1 MSTTETCLESSMLKC
16 CVFSNTGTLYCNTML
31 VCPLTVLEH
40 LRLPQISCGF
50 ITLSWTPDESGY
62 QIHTS
67 MKSMMLLLREDC
79 VVYIHSAF
87 FMKMKCFRFSWNA
100 CIFNCYYTR
109 GELCP
114 LHTAAPLQTPLPSF
128 FESNFFCKIQKF
140 TMHVNGYRKCTK
152 KYIEASKSVM
162 NDMGTHCNI
171 RHCWF
176 QLVPV
181 SLSLAHYASVRNR

>member
-16 CVFSNTGTLYCNTML
+16 SVFSNTGTLYCNTML

-62 QIHTS
+62 QTHTS

-109 GELCP
+109 GSYVPSTQQP
-114 LHTAAPLQTPLPSF
+114 LSRLHSPHFSKVIF
-128 FESNFFCKIQKF
+128 ICKIQKF

-152 KYIEASKSVM
+152 KIHWSK
-162 NDMGTHCNI
+162 
-171 RHCWF
+171 
-176 QLVPV
+176 
-181 SLSLAHYASVRNR
+181 

>member
-128 FESNFFCKIQKF
+128 FESNFYLQNPKIYNACQWVQK
-140 TMHVNGYRKCTK
+140 MHEK
-152 KYIEASKSVM
+152 IHWSK
-162 NDMGTHCNI
+162 
-171 RHCWF
+171 
-176 QLVPV
+176 
-181 SLSLAHYASVRNR
+181 